1 MSSLSKPIKREIKM
15 KYYCKSIR
23 FCHLSPPIIFPPRL
37 LELGFIGKSRELSNL
52 KYMSVIFH
60 QIKCS
65 RGRLPEVIGWA
76 YSIWCFQLFYFIIV
90 SASFLPETPT
100 SHFLLHKKDSQTSCV
115 SIQEGMS
122 STQQH

>member
-15 KYYCKSIR
+15 KYYVKVR
-23 FCHLSPPIIFPPRL
+23 GFCHLNPPIIFPSRL

-52 KYMSVIFH
+52 KYTSVIFH
-60 QIKCS
+60 QIKYS

-90 SASFLPETPT
+90 HSISLFLLSASFFSPPPFV
-100 SHFLLHKKDSQTSCV
+100 SFGFSFLFFF
-115 SIQEGMS
+115 
-122 STQQH
+122 